1 MISLRRVLLA
11 TDFSDCSRAA
21 QAYACELVEQFGG
34 ELHVLHV
41 LPDPILMM
49 PEPGTPAS
57 LPQNYLL
64 DLKEGAEKALDRLIP
79 ADWQARHKV
88 RRATRLGNPASEII
102 RYGSEHQI
110 DLIVV
115 GTHGRGAMAHLLLG
129 SVAERVVRQAQC
141 PVLTIRPAR

>member
-1 MISLRRVLLA
+1 
-11 TDFSDCSRAA
+11 
-21 QAYACELVEQFGG
+21 
-34 ELHVLHV
+34 
-41 LPDPILMM
+41 
-49 PEPGTPAS
+49 

-64 DLKEGAEKALDRLIP
+64 DLKDGAEKALDRLIP

-102 RYGSEHQI
+102 RYASEHQI

>member
-1 MISLRRVLLA
+1 MISLHRVLLA

-64 DLKEGAEKALDRLIP
+64 DLKEGAEKALTGLIP
-79 ADWQARHKV
+79 SEWQTRHHV
-88 RRATRLGNPASEII
+88 RRATRLGNPGNEIV
-102 RYGSEHQI
+102 RYAEEHQI

-115 GTHGRGAMAHLLLG
+115 GTHGRGPVAHLLLG
-129 SVAERVVRQAQC
+129 SVAERVVRQAKC
-141 PVLTIRPAR
+141 PVLTIRPPQ